1 MTSTLGRDGPAMN
14 AATPKNTIATAADGI
29 DSRYASAG
37 ALRRLLNRV
46 VPTHWSLMLG
56 EIVVY
61 SFVVVLVTGTWL
73 ALFFDPSMTQ
83 TVYDGVYPGLRGVT
97 VSRAYESTVDISLEV
112 RGGLFIRQAHA
123 WSTHVLIAAIL
134 ALLLRMFFT
143 GGFRRPREASW
154 VVVVLLLLASMVEG
168 FTGHALPDDL
178 LSGTGLRSGLS
189 GITLSIPVIG
199 TWLHWAVFDGD
210 FPGTSIIPRLYA
222 VHAFVLPA
230 VIAVLIALHAA
241 MVWLQGHPQFPGP
254 RRTERNVV
262 GARLVPT
269 FAVRASGLSAITAGV
284 VAVMA
289 GLFQINPVWT
299 LGPFR
304 AAHVAAG
311 SQPDWYMASFEGA
324 VRLWPPWE
332 MYLFGRHTVPSVFF
346 AAVVGMGSLIALLI
360 VYPFLERRLTGDRAH
375 HDLAQRPRDAP
386 ARTSTGVMAMSFYGW
401 LTLAAGNDVIAL
413 TFDVSLNAMVW
424 IGRIGL
430 LLVPPAAYVLTY
442 RICLGLQRLDREV
455 LAHGIETG
463 HIKRL
468 PTGGYIDVRQPL
480 GGTDRAGHALGLSYR
495 GARVPKR
502 PNDLGA
508 SGEPVHGGWFRPDPA
523 AELLTPLRARA
534 ETDATDTAATGTA
547 DTRPVI
553 TVANRGDR

>member
-1 MTSTLGRDGPAMN
+1 MN
-14 AATPKNTIATAADGI
+14 AATSKYTVAEAADGL
-29 DSRYASAG
+29 DSSTSAG
-37 ALRRLLNRV
+37 GLRRRLNRV
-46 VPTHWSLMLG
+46 FPTHWSLMFG

-61 SFVVVLVTGTWL
+61 SFVVVLVSGTWL

-112 RGGLFIRQAHA
+112 RGGLFVRQAHA
-123 WSTHVLIAAIL
+123 WSTHVFIAAIL
-134 ALLLRMFFT
+134 ALLLRTFFT

-154 VVVVLLLLASMVEG
+154 VVVVLLLLAGMIEG

-199 TWLHWAVFDGD
+199 TWLHWGVFDGD

-230 VIAVLIALHAA
+230 VIAALIALHAVT
-241 MVWLQGHPQFPGP
+241 VWLQGHPQFPGP
-254 RRTERNVV
+254 HRTERNIV

-269 FAVRASGLSAITAGV
+269 FAVRAIGLFAITAGIL
-284 VAVMA
+284 AAMA

-304 AAHVAAG
+304 GAHVSAG
-311 SQPDWYMASFEGA
+311 SQPDWYMAFFEGA

-332 MYLFGRHTVPSVFF
+332 MYLFGRYTVPSVFS
-346 AAVVGMGSLIALLI
+346 AAVVGMGSLIVLLI
-360 VYPFLERRLTGDRAH
+360 VYPFLERRLAGDRAH
-375 HDLAQRPRDAP
+375 HDLVQRPRDAP
-386 ARTSTGVMAMSFYGW
+386 VRTSTGVMAMSFYGW
-401 LTLAAGNDVIAL
+401 LTLAAGNDIIAL

-442 RICLGLQRLDREV
+442 RICLGLQRADREV

-463 HIKRL
+463 HITRL
-468 PTGGYIDVRQPL
+468 PTGGYIEVRQPL
-480 GGTDRAGHALGLSYR
+480 GGTDRSGRAIGLSYQ
-495 GARVPKR
+495 GARVPKQ

-508 SGEPVHGGWFRPDPA
+508 SGKPVEGGWFRPDPA
-523 AELLTPLRARA
+523 PELLSPLRDRVV
-534 ETDATDTAATGTA
+534 TDATDPATTGLSERVSGHR
-547 DTRPVI
+547 RP
-553 TVANRGDR
+553 ACSGSRGS